1 MKIETIKR
9 TLITTFSL
17 LAVLSIATLSGCAT
31 TPAPFESAEL
41 EAIAE
46 NNLQQV
52 NADQQPVTGPI
63 TMYEAMAR
71 ALRYNLDYKVELM
84 TQMLRSKEHNL
95 ARYDMLP
102 TLVANSAYIARD
114 TFGGASSSRLES
126 PTRVGSQS
134 LVAST
139 SAEREFLQHDAEIS
153 WDILDFGLSYIRA
166 KQKGD
171 DILIAQEQKRKVANR
186 IIEDVRTAYW
196 RAVSAERLVK
206 KLASLEGEVDQ
217 ALTHSRRTH
226 SELQVKPLEAL
237 TYQRELMETKQEVQQ
252 LQRDLIIAKQQLAAL
267 MNLKPE
273 EEFELVLPER
283 DIRAVRLNI
292 EGDDMVTIALNN
304 RPEMREIAY
313 RRRINEREATAA
325 LLDLLPSL
333 RIHGGFNYDDNSFLF
348 NNSWANWGA
357 KASWNL
363 LEAFRYPAR
372 KKTVAAQDALFYQ
385 RSLALTMAVITQ
397 VHVSRIRFEHAYR
410 QVKTMQEL
418 HHVQENILEQINAGY
433 AAKRVSQQSLI
444 REKMNT
450 MIADAKYDIALATLH
465 NAFANVYASMGI
477 NPYGDDVVG
486 NEDIADMTNK
496 LQAYWARQGDQT

>member
-1 MKIETIKR
+1 MNIETVKR
-9 TLITTFSL
+9 TFITISTM
-17 LAVLSIATLSGCAT
+17 LAMVSIAALSGCAT
-31 TPAPFESAEL
+31 KPTPLESAEL
-41 EAIAE
+41 EAITSS
-46 NNLQQV
+46 NLQEV
-52 NADQQPVTGPI
+52 TAEQQPVSGPI
-63 TMYEAMAR
+63 SMYEAMAR

-84 TQMLRSKEHNL
+84 TEMLRTSEHNL
-95 ARYDMLP
+95 TRYDMLP
-102 TLVANSAYIARD
+102 TLVANSAYVARD
-114 TFGGASSSRLES
+114 TFGGASSSALES
-126 PTRVGSQS
+126 PTSTGAQS

-139 SAEREFLQHDAEIS
+139 SSEREFLQHDAEIS
-153 WDILDFGLSYIRA
+153 WDILDFGLSYIRS
-166 KQKGD
+166 KQKAD
-171 DILIAQEQKRKVANR
+171 DILIAQEQKRRVANR

-206 KLASLEGEVDQ
+206 KLSVLEDDVTQ
-217 ALTHSRRTH
+217 ALTNSRRTH

-237 TYQRELMETKQEVQQ
+237 TYQRELMETKEEVQQ

-273 EEFELVLPER
+273 EEFELVLPKR
-283 DIRAVRLNI
+283 DIRAVKLNI
-292 EGDDMVTIALNN
+292 DGEQMVTIALNN

-313 RRRINEREATAA
+313 RQRINEREGTAA

-357 KASWNL
+357 RTSWNL

-372 KKTVAAQDALFYQ
+372 KNTVEAQDELLHQ

-410 QVKTMQEL
+410 QVQTMQEL
-418 HHVQENILEQINAGY
+418 HGIQESILEQINSGY
-433 AAKRVSQQSLI
+433 AAKRVSEQSLI
-444 REKMNT
+444 REKMNA

-486 NEDIADMTNK
+486 DEDIADMTNK